1 MLFVWL
7 GTFLVCP
14 FHVQKCKPFSFLT
27 CTHECSGRP
36 SETRCSSDIQGWPGQ
51 RPQRSWRWAQSRSF
65 PGRRSHHSSRRLLLP
80 SGCSSTHLALWTYLS
95 AKGWEWEIHIRWQVS
110 WFQKEKTSKCIM
122 YLPREWSLLHG
133 PVQSAYSRTERA
145 AAAESGVC
153 RVFDRA
159 PVAERQ
165 KSGCEQKVSLGW
177 VSLST
182 PILLYTLS
190 GRLSSASGG
199 H

>member
-1 MLFVWL
+1 
-7 GTFLVCP
+7 
-14 FHVQKCKPFSFLT
+14 
-27 CTHECSGRP
+27 
-36 SETRCSSDIQGWPGQ
+36 
-51 RPQRSWRWAQSRSF
+51 
-65 PGRRSHHSSRRLLLP
+65 
-80 SGCSSTHLALWTYLS
+80 
-95 AKGWEWEIHIRWQVS
+95 
-110 WFQKEKTSKCIM
+110 M

-165 KSGCEQKVSLGW
+165 KCGCEQKASLTGW
-177 VSLST
+177 VSLSI

-199 H
+199 Y